1 MINKND
7 AKTLALTIV
16 GSVLAAYTIN
26 YLKRNKL
33 L

>member
-1 MINKND
+1 MTRQDVKKI
-7 AKTLALTIV
+7 TITV
-16 GSVLAAYTIN
+16 LGGVLAAYTIK

>member
-1 MINKND
+1 MTKQD
-7 AKTLALTIV
+7 VKKVALTV
-16 GSVLAAYTIN
+16 LGGVLAAYTIN